1 MGMGR
6 SEDASGRLCTQ
17 RPEGGEGASG
27 ESGPIGS
34 DSTRRLYLLRPVR
47 FQQVHIESVAH
58 VLPERVVTSAE
69 IETRLAPLYERLRL
83 NAGRLELMSGI
94 RERRFFERGARPSAG
109 AARAGALA
117 LEQSG
122 VDPNR
127 IGLLIHAGVS
137 RDYVEPATASFVH
150 RALELPSAC
159 TVFDLSN
166 ACLGFVNALVVAAS
180 EIESEKIEAAL
191 IVAGE
196 NGELLVERTI
206 EKLLALPDDPK
217 SNREALKRAY
227 ASLTIGSGAAACVL
241 THKRLARGTRRLLAS
256 AARAASQHVELCR
269 GGVDGDGLS
278 MDTDSEALLLA
289 GNELAQATWLD
300 LERESGFAKNDFAKI
315 VTHQVGA
322 AHRRLI
328 LGSLGIDMERDF
340 PTFERCGNVG
350 SVSLPLSFS
359 LACARGFVRDGDLTA
374 WLGIG
379 SGLHCQML
387 AVR

>member
-1 MGMGR
+1 MGR
-6 SEDASGRLCTQ
+6 SEHASAGLCPQ
-17 RPEGGEGASG
+17 RAPASEGASG
-27 ESGPIGS
+27 ESGRIGW
-34 DSTRRLYLLRPVR
+34 DSSARPYLLRPVR

-58 VLPERVVTSAE
+58 VLPERVVTSLE
-69 IETRLAPLYERLRL
+69 IEARLAPIYERLKL
-83 NAGRLELMSGI
+83 HAGRLELMSGI
-94 RERRFFERGARPSAG
+94 RERRFLERGTRPSA
-109 AARAGALA
+109 ASARAGALA

-122 VDPNR
+122 VDR
-127 IGLLIHAGVS
+127 SKIGLLIHAAVS

-150 RALELPSAC
+150 RALELPPTC
-159 TVFDLSN
+159 TAFDLSN

-196 NGELLVERTI
+196 NGEPLIERTI
-206 EKLLALPDDPK
+206 EKLLELPADPK
-217 SNREALKRAY
+217 SNREALKSAY

-241 THKRLARGTRRLLAS
+241 THKKVARGSRQLLAS
-256 AARAASQHVELCR
+256 AARAASQHVDLCR

-278 MDTDSEALLLA
+278 METDSEALLLA
-289 GNELAQATWLD
+289 GNELAKETWVD
-300 LERESGFAKNDFAKI
+300 LERESGFTKTDFAKI

-328 LGSLGIDMERDF
+328 FASLGLDLERDF
-340 PTFERCGNVG
+340 PTFETCGNVG
-350 SVSLPLSFS
+350 SVSLPLSYS
-359 LACARGFVRDGDLTA
+359 KACESGFIRPGDLTA
-374 WLGIG
+374 WIGIG